1 MVTLNLTLTTLFT
14 TFFNQFNMLMQKYL
28 LRVVYYANKVTVT
41 FSIVAVLSLTR
52 LFNDIMSSLPAFL
65 CWSNWE
71 KEKPSESIVCM
82 GKQQPRFY
90 WSCLSVVMKYATP
103 LTPQAHERNS
113 IFKCKQHTIHDPWGP
128 EKYNYT
134 MMNNTIFLLQSHD
147 CYLSWVTCVN
157 SRDIIIYVIYSTICH
172 CKLRSLMTVFILLL
186 KW

>member
-1 MVTLNLTLTTLFT
+1 M
-14 TFFNQFNMLMQKYL
+14 
-28 LRVVYYANKVTVT
+28 VYYAYKVTLT

-52 LFNDIMSSLPAFL
+52 LFNEVMSSLPAFL

-90 WSCLSVVMKYATP
+90 WSCSSVVMKDATP
-103 LTPQAHERNS
+103 LTPLAHERNS
-113 IFKCKQHTIHDPWGP
+113 IYKCKQQTIHNPWWP
-128 EKYNYT
+128 EKYNFS

-147 CYLSWVTCVN
+147 CYPLWVTCVN
-157 SRDIIIYVIYSTICH
+157 SMGIIVYVIYITICH
-172 CKLRSLMTVFILLL
+172 CKLCSLMTVFILLI